1 MHASAAQSSIHA
13 ALLLSVDLQA
23 LRSDRPAQANRILN
37 EVPDTRQIDRCKERD
52 WIEKNSLAD
61 TSMETVS

>member
-1 MHASAAQSSIHA
+1 MHASQAKV
-13 ALLLSVDLQA
+13 LSTPPCCSPWTFRRFGL
-23 LRSDRPAQANRILN
+23 DRPAQANRILN